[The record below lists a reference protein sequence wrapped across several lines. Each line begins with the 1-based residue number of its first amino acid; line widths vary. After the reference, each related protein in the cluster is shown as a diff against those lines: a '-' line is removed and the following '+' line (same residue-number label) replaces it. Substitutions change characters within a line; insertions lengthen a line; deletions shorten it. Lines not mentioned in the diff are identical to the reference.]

1 MYQRVRR
8 GTPET
13 DFKVTDIRT
22 FQFYP
27 RFDLFRSIVA
37 STNPP
42 DGKSA
47 KSSVVPGLVDR
58 TAKDDV
64 AILSP
69 AILSGQRSVGKNVR
83 TLAVRKGYKYDPFT
97 AFHPI

>member
-22 FQFYP
+22 FQF
-27 RFDLFRSIVA
+27 FRGLTFFAIVA